1 MDLKSRLENDLKDAL
16 RAGEDIRKTTIR
28 MTLAAMKLS
37 QVEKG
42 SPLDDTAV
50 IAIIQKE
57 IKSRKE
63 SIADAEKAD
72 RPAMIVDLLKEI
84 SVLEEYLPK
93 QMSSEELNKVIA
105 MAIDETGANSISDM
119 GKVMKIVIPQIQGKA
134 PNDQVSAAVRQ
145 LLLQK

>member
-28 MTLAAMKLS
+28 MTLAAIKLS

-42 SPLDDTAV
+42 SPLDDSAIT
-50 IAIIQKE
+50 AIIQKE

-63 SIADAEKAD
+63 SIADAEKAN
-72 RPAMIVDLLKEI
+72 RPTMIVDLLKEI
-84 SVLEEYLPK
+84 TVLEDYLPK
-93 QMSSEELNKVIA
+93 QMSAEELNKVVA
-105 MAIDETGANSISDM
+105 MAIDEAGATSISDM
-119 GKVMKIVIPQIQGKA
+119 GKVMKILIPQIQGKA

-145 LLLQK
+145 LLQQK